1 MNPDASHGPVLGRAL
16 DHARAFL
23 DTLDALPIA
32 PTVSAAELRARFDR
46 DLPAAGAPAV
56 DILDDLVANVAGGLV
71 GSAGG
76 RFFGWVIGGT
86 LPSAVAADWMT
97 TVWDQ
102 TPGLHAVA
110 PAAAMAEEVA
120 GKWLKDLLGLPA
132 DASFAFVTGCQMA
145 HATCLAAARH
155 ALLERRGWDVVEDGL
170 SGSPR
175 IRIVTSTELHG
186 SVTRAVRLLGL
197 GSGSIERL
205 PAAAD
210 ARLEP
215 DVLRSALAAAPE
227 RPTIVIL
234 QAGDIHTGAFDP
246 FEELIGIAHDAGA
259 WVHVDGAFGLWAAA
273 SPIFRHL
280 MRGAEKADSWS
291 TDGHKWLN
299 VPYDCGYAFVAHP
312 EPHRRAMTYR
322 QDYLTHS
329 DGVRDPMDWNP
340 EFSRRARGFA
350 TYAALL
356 ELGRDGVADLV
367 ERCCRHAEALVSGI
381 GALPGAEILS
391 PAQLNQGLL
400 RFLSPL
406 VGATEADHDAHT
418 DAVMAAVAA
427 TGEAMFTGSTWR
439 GRRCMRVSVSNWR
452 TTERDVA
459 RAIAAVAG
467 VLACG

>member
-1 MNPDASHGPVLGRAL
+1 MSVPPESALLERALHHALTYLGRL
-16 DHARAFL
+16 DE
-23 DTLDALPIA
+23 A
-32 PTVSAAELRARFDR
+32 PVAPVVSADVLRARFGRSLPDR
-46 DLPAAGAPAV
+46 GLEPER
-56 DILDDLVANVAGGLV
+56 ILDDLVAAADGGLT
-71 GSAGG
+71 GSPSG

-110 PAAAMAEEVA
+110 PAAAMAEEIA
-120 GKWLKDLLGLPA
+120 GSWLKDLLGLPY
-132 DASFAFVTGCQMA
+132 DASFALVTGCQMA

-155 ALLERRGWDVVEDGL
+155 ALLARRGWDVVEDGL
-170 SGSPR
+170 SGAPR
-175 IRIVTSTELHG
+175 IRIVTSTEMHG

-205 PAAAD
+205 PSAAD

-215 DVLRSALAAAPE
+215 DVLRAALASAPD

-246 FEELIGIAHDAGA
+246 FEELVAIAHEAGA

-273 SPIFRHL
+273 SPAFRHL
-280 MRGAEKADSWS
+280 MRGASAADSWA

-329 DGVRDPMDWNP
+329 DDVRDPMDWNP

-350 TYAALL
+350 TWAALL
-356 ELGRDGVADLV
+356 ELGREGVADLV
-367 ERCCRHAEALVSGI
+367 DRCCRHAEALVSGI
-381 GALPGAEILS
+381 GALPGAEIVS

-400 RFLSPL
+400 RFPSSK

-427 TGEAMFTGSTWR
+427 SGEAMFTGSTWR
-439 GRRCMRVSVSNWR
+439 GRRVMRVSVSNWR
-452 TTERDVA
+452 TSERDVSRAVEAFA
-459 RAIAAVAG
+459 R
-467 VLACG
+467 VLGAR

>member
-1 MNPDASHGPVLGRAL
+1 MSVPPESALLERALYHALTYLGRL
-16 DHARAFL
+16 DE
-23 DTLDALPIA
+23 A
-32 PTVSAAELRARFDR
+32 PVAPVVSAEVLRARFDR
-46 DLPAAGAPAV
+46 TLPDRGLEPER
-56 DILDDLVANVAGGLV
+56 ILDDLVAAADGGLT
-71 GSAGG
+71 GSPSG

-120 GKWLKDLLGLPA
+120 GTWLKDLLGLPG
-132 DASFAFVTGCQMA
+132 DASFALVTGCQMA

-155 ALLERRGWDVVEDGL
+155 ALLERRGWDVVEHGL
-170 SGSPR
+170 SGAPR
-175 IRIVTSTELHG
+175 IRIVTSCEMHG

-205 PAAAD
+205 PSAAD

-215 DVLRSALAAAPE
+215 DVLRAALASAPD

-246 FEELIGIAHDAGA
+246 FEELIAIAHEAGA

-273 SPIFRHL
+273 SPAFRHL
-280 MRGAEKADSWS
+280 MQGASAADSWA

-312 EPHRRAMTYR
+312 DPHRRAMTYR

-329 DGVRDPMDWNP
+329 DDVRDPMDWNP

-350 TYAALL
+350 TWAALL
-356 ELGRDGVADLV
+356 ELGREGVADLV
-367 ERCCRHAEALVSGI
+367 DRCCRHAEALVSGI
-381 GALPGAEILS
+381 GALPGAEIVS

-400 RFLSPL
+400 RFPSSN
-406 VGATEADHDAHT
+406 VGATEADHDART

-439 GRRCMRVSVSNWR
+439 GRRVMRVSVSNWR
-452 TTERDVA
+452 TSERDVS
-459 RAIAAVAG
+459 RAVAAFER
-467 VLACG
+467 VLGAG